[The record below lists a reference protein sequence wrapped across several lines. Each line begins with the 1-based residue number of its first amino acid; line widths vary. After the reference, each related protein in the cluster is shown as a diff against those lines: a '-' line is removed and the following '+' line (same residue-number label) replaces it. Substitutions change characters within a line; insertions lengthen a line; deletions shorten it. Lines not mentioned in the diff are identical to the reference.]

1 MDAILPLPWTVY
13 LNIHFLPTPHHL
25 LLLLQLLKTS
35 PLSMEK
41 FHSMD
46 RKYKLS
52 EEYQEHTCLYI
63 LTYSVSKADISLF
76 SKATF
81 ALWSGLFVILWSWE
95 SIFLIPFA
103 FKVSSTYVLSIAM
116 LFYLFIFFPIK
127 PVRILSLYSP
137 SFTYTGSSR
146 KYRILSSN
154 KQKKY
159 DFLSVLFILFGSF
172 KLSIY
177 YLVVENGC
185 KLLAVTSVL
194 ESVELLESLGDD
206 DRITSSLAW
215 NWTTF
220 LKNY

>member
-76 SKATF
+76 SKTTF

-103 FKVSSTYVLSIAM
+103 FKVSSTYFLSIAM
-116 LFYLFIFFPIK
+116 LFYFYSFPFIHYETILPPSQTDNIFESLLSLFIQVTLLPLILTFSHSLFLLLKPIQYH
-127 PVRILSLYSP
+127 LYC
-137 SFTYTGSSR
+137 FWSS
-146 KYRILSSN
+146 YNLN
-154 KQKKY
+154 
-159 DFLSVLFILFGSF
+159 
-172 KLSIY
+172 
-177 YLVVENGC
+177 
-185 KLLAVTSVL
+185 
-194 ESVELLESLGDD
+194 
-206 DRITSSLAW
+206 
-215 NWTTF
+215 
-220 LKNY
+220 